1 MIHPINN
8 QQTKGA
14 SMFKALPKT
23 AIALGLTL
31 ALTGC
36 ASSIPL
42 LDRFNGKPE
51 QAMQVE
57 VPENAKGVG
66 MKQVQNEAWW
76 LLLGDPALN
85 QVVEQALQNNTDV
98 RLANERLN
106 EAGAVLGIAKSQQ
119 WPSIFGQFTTGRN
132 RPSQAGNVPV
142 FGGQNVYEN
151 QQLGIGA
158 TWELDLWG
166 RIGALEDA
174 ARAGFMQQG
183 YNVRGVR
190 LSVAATAASL
200 YTQVRVLGLQVKV
213 LEQTLESRDA
223 AYKGYTD
230 LMVDGAPLPH
240 QPDTIIRWL
249 IDRLRS

>member
-1 MIHPINN
+1 VKKVDDTMVMKRKQMIHPINN

-158 TWELDLWG
+158 TWELDL
-166 RIGALEDA
+166 GA
-174 ARAGFMQQG
+174 
-183 YNVRGVR
+183 
-190 LSVAATAASL
+190 
-200 YTQVRVLGLQVKV
+200 
-213 LEQTLESRDA
+213 
-223 AYKGYTD
+223 
-230 LMVDGAPLPH
+230 
-240 QPDTIIRWL
+240 
-249 IDRLRS
+249 

>member
-1 MIHPINN
+1 
-8 QQTKGA
+8 
-14 SMFKALPKT
+14 MFKALPKT

-142 FGGQNVYEN
+142 FGV
-151 QQLGIGA
+151 LGI
-158 TWELDLWG
+158 
-166 RIGALEDA
+166 
-174 ARAGFMQQG
+174 FP
-183 YNVRGVR
+183 
-190 LSVAATAASL
+190 S
-200 YTQVRVLGLQVKV
+200 KV
-213 LEQTLESRDA
+213 T
-223 AYKGYTD
+223 
-230 LMVDGAPLPH
+230 
-240 QPDTIIRWL
+240 
-249 IDRLRS
+249 